1 MVEYSLCQG
10 EKVLLSQRGDLAHV
24 RRCEC
29 QSPCPV
35 CGDEGYFYETD
46 EFGYRNAVPCT
57 CQVLE
62 RRVKSFNDA
71 GIPNRYLDANFGRI
85 NAGSNAQDMAV
96 ARQKAWRFAREFEPG
111 VQGLLFYGSTGTGK
125 TYLTIAILRYL
136 ILSRGVRAR
145 FCEFMHL
152 LSALRASY
160 GDRGKAED
168 FMGPLVEVPLLVI
181 DELGKG
187 RGTDWELSVLDELIS
202 KRYNAQR
209 TTIFTTNYG
218 IEGPGAPSGEEP
230 VAEEPLLDRVGV
242 RIHSRL
248 MEMCEAVRLTGY
260 DYRREMGQRSR

>member
-1 MVEYSLCQG
+1 MAECGLCQG
-10 EKVLLSQRGDLAHV
+10 ENVVVSAQGDFAHA
-24 RRCEC
+24 RRCPC
-29 QSPCPV
+29 QLPCPT
-35 CGDEGYFYETD
+35 CNDERYFYETD
-46 EFGYRNAVPCT
+46 EFGYRNAIPCGCIRLDRKVDAFNKAAVP
-57 CQVLE
+57 
-62 RRVKSFNDA
+62 S
-71 GIPNRYLDANFGRI
+71 RYLDATFGRI
-85 NAGSNAQDMAV
+85 NANKNAQDMAV

-136 ILSRGVRAR
+136 LINRGVRAR
-145 FCEFMHL
+145 FSEFMHL

-168 FMGPLVEVPLLVI
+168 VLRPLVDVPLLVI

-218 IEGPGAPSGEEP
+218 IDANQATGQQEES
-230 VAEEPLLDRVGV
+230 LLDRVGV

-248 MEMCEAVRLTGY
+248 MEMCEPVRLTGY
-260 DYRREMGQRSR
+260 DYRRELGQQQR

>member
-1 MVEYSLCQG
+1 MVECPLCQG
-10 EKVLLSQRGDLAHV
+10 EKVLVGGRGDFANA
-24 RRCEC
+24 RRCQC
-29 QSPCPV
+29 QQPCPI
-35 CGDEGYFYETD
+35 CNDEKYFYETD
-46 EFGYRNAVPCT
+46 EFGYRNAIPCSCT
-57 CQVLE
+57 RLDQ
-62 RRVKSFNDA
+62 KIDAFNEA
-71 GIPNRYLDANFGRI
+71 GIPSRYLDATFGRI
-85 NAGSNAQDMAV
+85 TVNQNAQDMAI
-96 ARQKAWRFAREFEPG
+96 ARQKAWRFAREFESG

-136 ILSRGVRAR
+136 LINRGVRAR
-145 FCEFMHL
+145 FSEFMHL

-168 FMGPLVEVPLLVI
+168 VLRPLVDVPLLVI

-218 IEGPGAPSGEEP
+218 IDSVQSGGQQEE
-230 VAEEPLLDRVGV
+230 ALLDRVGV

-248 MEMCEAVRLTGY
+248 MEMCEPVRLTGY
-260 DYRREMGQRSR
+260 DYRRELGQQHR

>member
-1 MVEYSLCQG
+1 MVECGLCQG
-10 EKVLLSQRGDLAHV
+10 ENVVVSARGDFARA
-24 RRCEC
+24 RRCPC
-29 QSPCPV
+29 QQPCPI
-35 CGDEGYFYETD
+35 CNDERYFYETD
-46 EFGYRNAVPCT
+46 EFGYRNAIPCG
-57 CQVLE
+57 CSRLDGKVDA
-62 RRVKSFNDA
+62 FNKA
-71 GIPNRYLDANFGRI
+71 AIPSRYLDATFGRI
-85 NAGSNAQDMAV
+85 NANKNAQDMAV

-136 ILSRGVRAR
+136 LINRGVRAR
-145 FCEFMHL
+145 FSEFMHL

-168 FMGPLVEVPLLVI
+168 VLRPLVDVPLLVI

-218 IEGPGAPSGEEP
+218 IEANQVKGQQEES
-230 VAEEPLLDRVGV
+230 LLDRVGV

-248 MEMCEAVRLTGY
+248 MEMCEPIRLTGY
-260 DYRREMGQRSR
+260 DYRREMGHQQR